1 MSANLFLQLKAN
13 MLCIDF
19 FGIPVPV
26 PKQWYTDNHWL
37 AIDMAGE
44 LFIYSNK
51 PVLRDNHWACNERSW
66 GNPQSIGEHI
76 LNLEFIDPLFENLD
90 TWISDNWNKECWPVT
105 TFPVLRTA

>member
-26 PKQWYTDNHWL
+26 PKQWYSDQYWL

-51 PVLRDNHWACNERSW
+51 PELRDNHWACGSNYFLQ
-66 GNPQSIGEHI
+66 PDIIGEHI
-76 LNLEFIDPLFENLD
+76 LNLEYLMPLFED
-90 TWISDNWNKECWPVT
+90 IDQWISDNWNKECWSVT